1 MGMPQISIRFSELAK
16 SVTDRAG
23 SKTVGLI
30 LAATYKEKILKLAP
44 GDKVPTGVDKNAVE
58 MSLIGGEQK
67 PKRTVIVFAGEG
79 FTEIDAA
86 LETLESEQIDY
97 LALNGTAEGVP
108 QKVVD
113 WVKEQRDQGKNVKA
127 IMNYAADHEAVIN
140 YATEKTT
147 VDSMEYTADQFCPR
161 IAGLLAGTPITMSA
175 TYFVLPEVQDCT
187 RMKKAEM
194 DSAINEGKLILFY
207 DGEDIRIARGV
218 NSLKTI
224 TSDKGEQQKKIKIID
239 IMDTIRAD
247 ITRTVRNNW
256 IGKVPNTYDNKCLL
270 VSAIQNYL
278 DDLVKQSVLSSAA
291 VEIDIEANKEYLE
304 AAGYDTTEMSSDD
317 LKKANTGDSVFLKA
331 SIGIVDAIEDIIM
344 EITI

>member
-1 MGMPQISIRFSELAK
+1 M
-16 SVTDRAG
+16 
-23 SKTVGLI
+23 
-30 LAATYKEKILKLAP
+30 
-44 GDKVPTGVDKNAVE
+44 
-58 MSLIGGEQK
+58 
-67 PKRTVIVFAGEG
+67 
-79 FTEIDAA
+79 
-86 LETLESEQIDY
+86 
-97 LALNGTAEGVP
+97 
-108 QKVVD
+108 D

-127 IMNYAADHEAVIN
+127 IMNYAADHEAIIN

-147 VDSMEYTADQFCPR
+147 VDSTEYTADQFCPR

-224 TSDKGEQQKKIKIID
+224 TSEKGEQQKKIKIVD
-239 IMDTIRAD
+239 IMDTIRSD

-256 IGKVPNTYDNKCLL
+256 IGKVANTYDNKCLL

-278 DDLVKQSVLSSAA
+278 DDLVKQSVLSAAA

>member
-1 MGMPQISIRFSELAK
+1 
-16 SVTDRAG
+16 
-23 SKTVGLI
+23 
-30 LAATYKEKILKLAP
+30 
-44 GDKVPTGVDKNAVE
+44 
-58 MSLIGGEQK
+58 
-67 PKRTVIVFAGEG
+67 
-79 FTEIDAA
+79 
-86 LETLESEQIDY
+86 
-97 LALNGTAEGVP
+97 
-108 QKVVD
+108 
-113 WVKEQRDQGKNVKA
+113 
-127 IMNYAADHEAVIN
+127 
-140 YATEKTT
+140 
-147 VDSMEYTADQFCPR
+147 
-161 IAGLLAGTPITMSA
+161 MSA

-239 IMDTIRAD
+239 IMDTMQAD
-247 ITRTVRNNW
+247 ITRTVSNDW
-256 IGKVPNTYDNKCLL
+256 IGKVANTYDNKCLL

-278 DDLVKQSVLSSAA
+278 DNLVKQNVLSSAT